1 MKGKQKDT
9 QQQKQPVIPAANGK
23 RNRWI
28 AGTGV
33 LVVFAAA
40 LFLFWPDKNTNP
52 PANTTLSP
60 PVTSSTKKVNAS
72 GYERLTGRWLRSDG
86 GYFIEIRG
94 AAADGKL
101 DAGYYNPKPI
111 NVSRAEWIKQN
122 DKIMVM
128 IELLDVNYPGST
140 YALELLDTEDRMV
153 GTYFQAVEKATYEV
167 AFVRN

>member
-1 MKGKQKDT
+1 MKGKQKDK
-9 QQQKQPVIPAANGK
+9 QQQEQLVIPAANGK

-28 AGTGV
+28 VGTGA

-40 LFLFWPDKNTNP
+40 LLLFWPDKKSSP
-52 PANTTLSP
+52 PAGNTLST
-60 PVTSSTKKVNAS
+60 VSSSTKKENTN
-72 GYERLTGRWLRSDG
+72 GYERLAGRWLRSDG

-128 IELLDVNYPGST
+128 IELRDVNYPGST

-167 AFVRN
+167 AFVRNQ